1 MEMELSAASVTTTG
15 LSVAGQNGMWS
26 TCQEGGGG
34 AVCGRTEWDV
44 VKMTGGGG
52 GCKEAD
58 LPGMD
63 AVSVCLPSYHD
74 GDGRLLVGWLVGQA
88 CLGRSVMLVGG

>member
-34 AVCGRTEWDV
+34 LSVAGQN
-44 VKMTGGGG
+44 
-52 GCKEAD
+52 
-58 LPGMD
+58 GM
-63 AVSVCLPSYHD
+63 
-74 GDGRLLVGWLVGQA
+74 W
-88 CLGRSVMLVGG
+88 